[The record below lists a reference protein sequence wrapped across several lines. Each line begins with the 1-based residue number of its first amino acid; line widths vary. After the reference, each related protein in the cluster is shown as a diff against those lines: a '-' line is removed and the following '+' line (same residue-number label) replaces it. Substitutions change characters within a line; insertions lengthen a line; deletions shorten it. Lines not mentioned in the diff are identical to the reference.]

1 MVVNLLKP
9 ILVTAVTIF
18 LLSWALPTVSFGN
31 VTTLLIASLVL
42 TLLQKVLRPI
52 LNLLFLPINLV
63 TLGLFSVVINVAL
76 LWLATYLVPGF
87 EIQSMVLGGIEL
99 NQFFSLVV
107 ISFLI
112 SFTQT
117 LVGFVL

>member
-1 MVVNLLKP
+1 MNLFKP
-9 ILVTAVTIF
+9 IIVTAVTIL
-18 LLSWALPTVSFGN
+18 LLSWALPTVSFAN
-31 VTTLLIASLVL
+31 VTTLLVASLVL
-42 TLLQKVLRPI
+42 TLLQKVVRPI

-87 EIQSMVLGGIEL
+87 EIQSMVLAGIEL

-117 LVGFVL
+117 VVGFVL